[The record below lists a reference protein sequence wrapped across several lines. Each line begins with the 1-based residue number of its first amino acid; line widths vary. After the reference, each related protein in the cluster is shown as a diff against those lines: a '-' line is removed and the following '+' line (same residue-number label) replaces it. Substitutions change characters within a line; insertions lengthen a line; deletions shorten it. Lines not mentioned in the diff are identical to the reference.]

1 MENIMKRI
9 NPTWIIALAAG
20 LLGAAINGLDRP
32 ALAQSGDIVMVAS
45 KANAA
50 ASVSKGDAKKL
61 LLGQTLTWPSG
72 APVIVVLTPAGSAQR
87 ATVLTKLCG
96 MSESDFTRYQMQV
109 AFTGRTAT
117 TIHEEHSVAGVTAFV
132 KSHPGAVGF
141 LPKSEAGDDV
151 KVVLTVD

>member
-1 MENIMKRI
+1 MKYFGKRI
-9 NPTWIIALAAG
+9 NATWTIALAAG
-20 LLGAAINGLDRP
+20 VLGAGMKLIDRP
-32 ALAQSGDIVMVAS
+32 VLAQSGEIVMVAS

-50 ASVSKGDAKKL
+50 ATVSKGDAKKL
-61 LLGQTLTWPSG
+61 LLGQTLTWPGG

-87 ATVLTKLCG
+87 TTVLTKLCG
-96 MSESDFTRYQMQV
+96 MTESDFTRYQMQV

-132 KSHPGAVGF
+132 KAHPGAVGF

-151 KVVLTVD
+151 KVVLAVE